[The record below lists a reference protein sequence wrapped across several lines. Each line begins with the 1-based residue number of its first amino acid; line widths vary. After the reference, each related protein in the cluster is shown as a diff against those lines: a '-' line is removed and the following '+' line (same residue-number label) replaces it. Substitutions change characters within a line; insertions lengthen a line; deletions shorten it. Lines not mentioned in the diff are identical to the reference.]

1 MYSIVEIAGH
11 QYKVK
16 PGDLIDVDKLA
27 AEEGKA
33 VEFDK
38 VLFIG
43 GDAPAL
49 GKPTVAGAKVKAHV
63 IKHDRDAKQLIFRKR
78 PGDYIKK
85 NGFRKSFTALL
96 ITEVNSGSKTEKIA
110 ADHRWAKKFLGK

>member
-1 MYSIVEIAGH
+1 MYGIVEISGH

-16 PGDLIDVDKLA
+16 PGDLIDVDKLT
-27 AEEGKA
+27 AEAGKE

-43 GDAPAL
+43 GAAPAL
-49 GKPTVAGAKVKAHV
+49 GKPTVAGAKVTAHV
-63 IKHDRDAKQLIFRKR
+63 IKHDRDAKQIIFKKR
-78 PGDYIKK
+78 PGDYKKK
-85 NGFRKSFTALL
+85 NGFRKTFTALL
-96 ITEVNSGSKTEKIA
+96 ITELNSGAKTEKIA